1 MTQPPSNATAA
12 EYIWSLRSQ
21 GWTLARIARAMDR
34 SSDYISRIARGKT
47 PGTAMAT
54 GLAELHT
61 TGKVSQP
68 PPRRTRKDGTIA
80 RVRSGSGTAITPH
93 GPSARK
99 AARDHAKRERQ
110 RADRAARAAAKAAE
124 QANAEAEREQR
135 RARAAAGRSA
145 GQPELADRDLPTGT
159 RNVFGHTKEEYP
171 ENGLEYH
178 RITSPMAPNSWNR
191 WTANET
197 IGKVI
202 RDAAARAKRMQA
214 NVIVQRR
221 DSGQRMTVQLGSRGG
236 YDTRNVVRDFA
247 SYQFEFEWLRDQIAE
262 RPNYDIALDD
272 PEWEIV
278 GVDIDLW

>member
-1 MTQPPSNATAA
+1 MTQPPSSATAA
-12 EYIWSLRSQ
+12 DYIWSLRSQ
-21 GWTLARIARAMDR
+21 GWTLAKIARAMDR

-47 PGTAMAT
+47 PGTAMAA
-54 GLAELHT
+54 GLAELHA
-61 TGKVSQP
+61 TGTVSQP

-80 RVRSGSGTAITPH
+80 RVRSHSGTATPK
-93 GPSARK
+93 GPSASK
-99 AARDHAKRERQ
+99 AARDHAEKERR
-110 RADRAARAAAKAAE
+110 RARRAARAALAAAKAAE
-124 QANAEAEREQR
+124 KAALEAEQ
-135 RARAAAGRSA
+135 RARAAAGRA
-145 GQPELADRDLPTGT
+145 PGQPELLDRGLPAGT
-159 RNVFGHTKEEYP
+159 RNVFDHTTKVYP

-197 IGKVI
+197 IGDVI

-221 DSGQRMTVQLGSRGG
+221 GTGQRMTVPLGSRGG

-247 SYQFEFEWLRDQIAE
+247 SYQFEFEWFRDQIAE
-262 RPNYDIALDD
+262 RPNYEIALDD
-272 PEWEIV
+272 PDWEIV

>member
-1 MTQPPSNATAA
+1 MTTPSPTANAA
-12 EYIWSLRSQ
+12 EYVWSLRSQ
-21 GWTLARIARAMDR
+21 GWTLAQIARAMDR
-34 SSDYISRIARGKT
+34 SPDYISRIARGKT
-47 PGTAMAT
+47 PGTALVA

-61 TGKVSQP
+61 TGKVTQP
-68 PPRRTRKDGTIA
+68 PPRRTRKDGTIVP
-80 RVRSGSGTAITPH
+80 VRSRRGATTTPT

-99 AARDHAKRERQ
+99 AARDHAARERR
-110 RADRAARAAAKAAE
+110 RAERAAQAALRAAE
-124 QANAEAEREQR
+124 QAREEQQQ
-135 RARAAAGRSA
+135 ARAAAGRTA
-145 GQPELADRDLPTGT
+145 GQPELVDREMPAGT
-159 RNVFGHTKEEYP
+159 RNVFNHTKEVYP

-221 DSGQRMTVQLGSRGG
+221 GTGQRMTVQLGSRGG

-247 SYQFEFEWLRDQIAE
+247 SYQFEFDWLRDQVAE

-272 PEWEIV
+272 PDWEIV
-278 GVDIDLW
+278 GVDLDLW